1 MKMFNWLKVSNRT
14 SHLYVGFALWV
25 LLMLLGIGILSL
37 FEQVT
42 DFSDI
47 QGTAITMVC
56 AILSDVAVFVAMCA
70 VEYTQKYSGV
80 GKWDWLDVLAG
91 CLAPVIIT
99 VAITIIYI
107 I

>member
-1 MKMFNWLKVSNRT
+1 MIMFNWLKESNRT

-42 DFSDI
+42 DFTDM
-47 QGTAITMVC
+47 QGTAIAMVC
-56 AILSDVAVFVAMCA
+56 AILSDVAVFIAMCA

-80 GKWDWLDVLAG
+80 GEWDWLDILAG
-91 CLAPVIIT
+91 CLIPVIIT
-99 VAITIIYI
+99 VIIILIYI

>member
-1 MKMFNWLKVSNRT
+1 MKILSWLKESNRT
-14 SHLYVGFALWV
+14 SHLYVGFALWA

-42 DFSDI
+42 DFSDM
-47 QGTAITMVC
+47 QGMAIALVC
-56 AILSDVAVFVAMCA
+56 VTLSDVAVFTAMCA

-80 GKWDWLDVLAG
+80 GEWDWLDVLAG

-99 VAITIIYI
+99 VVITIIYMI
-107 I
+107 